1 MIGSLFL
8 EEGIDV
14 SDLETKAASEE
25 SQDAIDDIRP
35 AREGLPPGYR
45 MRADRHYVDELTS
58 DALRRQPSVP
68 PQQPA
73 RSERSAE
80 LLTSLSEEFTA
91 IEAARRL
98 LAADGP
104 SVARRPALDLIEVHT
119 ARATWLINAS
129 RFVDAEQPQPDRRRP
144 LGTVIDDLVEQFA
157 PEGRL
162 SGIML
167 RARVDDRAY
176 STRFDAHALSVG
188 LTGAL
193 VALLPFVD
201 VDDEPALNVSAS
213 RSPSS
218 CTVDVVCRS
227 TKLDATSGERFFDG
241 TWTMR
246 PGGWPAVLGVRALKR
261 AADHHGGTV
270 VCEVRPGD
278 VRLRLTLPE
287 SGVTR

>member
-1 MIGSLFL
+1 
-8 EEGIDV
+8 V
-14 SDLETKAASEE
+14 SELETNTASEE
-25 SQDAIDDIRP
+25 SQDALGDIRP

-58 DALRRQPSVP
+58 DAPRRQAPRP

-73 RSERSAE
+73 RMERSTE
-80 LLTSLSEEFTA
+80 LLTSLSEQFTA

-98 LAADGP
+98 LTAEEP
-104 SVARRPALDLIEVHT
+104 TVARRPALDLIEVHT
-119 ARATWLINAS
+119 ARATWLINAT
-129 RFVDAEQPQPDRRRP
+129 RLVDAEPPQPDRRRP
-144 LGTVIDDLVEQFA
+144 VGTVIDDLVEQFA

-162 SGIML
+162 RGIAL

-176 STRFDAHALSVG
+176 SMRFDAFALSVG

-193 VALLPFVD
+193 VALLPLVD
-201 VDDEPALNVSAS
+201 VDDDPALSVSVS
-213 RSPSS
+213 RSISS

-227 TKLDATSGERFFDG
+227 TKLDAPGGERFFDG

-261 AADHHGGTV
+261 AAEHHGGTI
-270 VCEVRPGD
+270 VCEVQPGD